1 MQGAGAADYYYDLVT
16 SPYNNVRLGN
26 LSFFLSFFL
35 FFFFFFQKSYV
46 SPSLEKRT

>member
-26 LSFFLSFFL
+26 LSFFLSFFFPKEL
-35 FFFFFFQKSYV
+35 RVPK
-46 SPSLEKRT
+46 LRKTDLR